1 MKNRE
6 LQIIFNRL
14 LSCGPSRLRR
24 PVAGEIMS
32 IKIAV
37 ATDLHYARAKNAALP
52 ERAGEI
58 ADILLHRFLK
68 MLELVEHPDAV
79 IFGGDLVDAADSEL
93 LAVLADKINRLSIP
107 YLVIRGNHDPADF
120 YRHFPEVSDMITVNH
135 VRLVAFDDEERP
147 GYNAY
152 RNSREMAKFDRAR
165 QDFDGL
171 IVAAQHVPLSPQNL
185 PYNYTNGDEI
195 FEKMREVGCVL
206 SISGHLH
213 AGAETC
219 SYCGTTF
226 VTVPAL
232 CESPFRYAVIELG
245 DDGAVKYEIKAFRLP
260 EYFEWID
267 RHTHSKFA
275 YCSENMDFARQN
287 DLFDKFNLAY
297 AGLAEHSGQMYFR
310 KDDYW
315 NYATWYS
322 QSFDYPDQIR
332 RLSEFCAYFDRHADR
347 RFLKGLE
354 VDIDCHGKLLL
365 AEDVKQFDFAFFL
378 GAIHFVPDYEDKQKV
393 VDEFLFLLDALGKNG
408 IKYVAH
414 PLRMLRKRQIEPRP
428 YFPQIIKIF
437 QEYGMAAE
445 INFHKNMPE
454 PEFVGYALRHGVKLF
469 LGTDS
474 HNIGNFGFLQ
484 PHINLLGQIYNGDL
498 REILC

>member
-1 MKNRE
+1 
-6 LQIIFNRL
+6 
-14 LSCGPSRLRR
+14 
-24 PVAGEIMS
+24 MS

-37 ATDLHYARAKNAALP
+37 ATDFHYAREKNAALP

-79 IFGGDLVDAADSEL
+79 IFGGDLVDRADGEL
-93 LAVLADKINRLSIP
+93 LAVLAEKINQLAIP
-107 YLVIRGNHDPADF
+107 FLVIRGNHDPAGF
-120 YRHFPEVSDMITVNH
+120 YRHFPATQNMITVGN
-135 VRLVAFDDEERP
+135 VRLIAFDDEERP

-152 RNSREMAKFDRAR
+152 RNSGEMAKFDRAR
-165 QDFDGL
+165 RDFDGQL
-171 IVAAQHVPLSPQNL
+171 VAVQHVPLSPQEL
-185 PYNYTNGDEI
+185 PYNYTNRDEI
-195 FEKMREVGCVL
+195 FAKMRETGCVL
-206 SISGHLH
+206 SVSGHLH
-213 AGAETC
+213 AGAELC
-219 SYCGTTF
+219 RYDGAVF

-232 CESPFRYAVIELG
+232 CESPFRYGVIELS
-245 DDGAVKYEIKAFRLP
+245 DDGSVEYETKQFRLP
-260 EYFEWID
+260 DHFEWID

-275 YCSENMDFARQN
+275 YCSENMDLIRQN

-315 NYATWYS
+315 NYSTWYH

-332 RLSEFCAYFDRHADR
+332 RLYEFSAYFDQHADR

-354 VDIDCHGKLLL
+354 IDVDCHGKLLL
-365 AEDVKQFDFAFFL
+365 AEDVKQFDFAFYL
-378 GAIHFVPDYEDKQKV
+378 GAIHFVPDHADKQKT
-393 VDEFLFLLDALGKNG
+393 VDEFLFLLDSLGKNG

-414 PLRMLRKRQIEPRP
+414 PLRMLRKRRIEPRP

-454 PEFVGYALRHGVKLF
+454 PEFIEYALRYGVKLF

-474 HNIGNFGFLQ
+474 HNIGNFGLLQ
-484 PHINLLGQIYNGDL
+484 PHMNLLSKIYNGDL
-498 REILC
+498 RDILC